1 MVHRGGSMTRKLILP
16 VLGLMLLAS
25 CQPGTPTGSAEAEL
39 ATAVSATLA
48 SLDAVA
54 PGDGKTAP
62 GIEPT
67 DTTGP
72 ALNQPEA
79 VFSDWMIAYSDGSS
93 IWVRIDGQP
102 VVQVSTR
109 GVILSLVLSDDGR
122 YIVYG
127 RSDER
132 GEKYELRVV
141 RSDGTDDR
149 LLLDE
154 ASLDGLHLLDIALH
168 IRPSQIDFL
177 PGSHKLLMNTRAIFE
192 GPGLAKYDDLFSLDA
207 ETGSLK
213 ELLEPGLGGD
223 FYLSPDARRMVLVQ
237 PTSISIADVD
247 GSNRQS
253 AVITFEP
260 VMTYSEYAYYP
271 APRWAPDSSR
281 FGVVIPSTDPLAQN
295 PTAVVWIA
303 PADGGPAEQMATLT
317 GQSFFAQS
325 FGTSLLSPELL
336 DLAFMRQ
343 PGQSNQVDL
352 YLARVDGSAEQVYVS
367 GDLAWVGWNPDSVRF
382 VYKIQPD
389 QYFLG
394 SRGANPQSL
403 GQGRALQWVDMNT
416 YLLLAGQVGS
426 WQLNRIVLGQASS
439 MIAISTGISL
449 IYDFLP

>member
-1 MVHRGGSMTRKLILP
+1 MSRKLILL

-25 CQPGTPTGSAEAEL
+25 CQPGAPAGSTEAEL

-48 SLDAVA
+48 SLDAVS
-54 PGDGKTAP
+54 PGDGKAAP
-62 GIEPT
+62 GFEPT
-67 DTTGP
+67 STT
-72 ALNQPEA
+72 QPELGQQEA

-102 VVQVSTR
+102 AVQVSAR

-132 GEKYELRVV
+132 GENYEVRVV
-141 RSDGTDDR
+141 RSDGVDDR

-154 ASLDGLHLLDIALH
+154 TSLDGLHVLDIALH

-207 ETGSLK
+207 DTGSLT

-223 FYLSPDARRMVLVQ
+223 FHLSPDVQRMVLVQ
-237 PTSISIADVD
+237 PTNISIADVD
-247 GSNRQS
+247 GSNRQP
-253 AVITFEP
+253 AVITFDP
-260 VMTYSEYAYYP
+260 VLTYSEYAYYP

-281 FGVVIPSTDPLAQN
+281 FGVIIPSADPLAQN
-295 PTAVVWIA
+295 PTAAVWIA
-303 PADGGPAEQMATLT
+303 PADGGPPEQMATLS
-317 GQSFFAQS
+317 GESFFAQA

-336 DLAFMRQ
+336 DLAFIRLT
-343 PGQSNQVDL
+343 GQSNQVDL
-352 YLARVDGSAEQVYVS
+352 YLARVDGSAEQIYVS
-367 GDLAWVGWNPDSVRF
+367 GNLAWVGWNPDSIRF
-382 VYKIQPD
+382 VYRVQPD

-394 SRGANPQSL
+394 SRGANPQPL
-403 GQGRALQWVDMNT
+403 GQGRALQWVDENT
-416 YLLLAGQVGS
+416 YLLLSGQMGS
-426 WQLNRIVLGQASS
+426 WQLNRFVLGQGSS
-439 MIAISTGISL
+439 MIASSTGNSL
-449 IYDFLP
+449 LYDYLP